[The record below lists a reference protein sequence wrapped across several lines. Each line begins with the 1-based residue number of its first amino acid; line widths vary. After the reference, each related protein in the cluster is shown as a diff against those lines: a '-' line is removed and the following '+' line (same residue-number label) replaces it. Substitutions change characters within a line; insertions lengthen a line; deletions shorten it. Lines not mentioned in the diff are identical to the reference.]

1 MTQSQEPEDRTL
13 DRTLRAFDR
22 RISRLEDTQVTW
34 RELNSAFTR
43 VDDQINEL
51 KTEMNQRFD
60 DVNQRLDNMNQRFDS
75 LDAKFDLIMRR
86 ITGESNS

>member
-1 MTQSQEPEDRTL
+1 MTQASEPEDRGL

-34 RELNSAFTR
+34 RELNSAFNR

-51 KTEMNQRFD
+51 KVEINQRFD
-60 DVNQRLDNMNQRFDS
+60 DVNQRLDNIDRRFDS
-75 LDAKFDLIMRR
+75 LDAKFDIIMRH
-86 ITGESNS
+86 ITGEGNS

>member
-34 RELNSAFTR
+34 RELNSAFNR
-43 VDDQINEL
+43 IDDQFAQV
-51 KTEMNQRFD
+51 NQRFD
-60 DVNQRLDNMNQRFDS
+60 EVNQRLDS
-75 LDAKFDLIMRR
+75 LDAKFDVIMKH
-86 ITGESNS
+86 ITGEAK